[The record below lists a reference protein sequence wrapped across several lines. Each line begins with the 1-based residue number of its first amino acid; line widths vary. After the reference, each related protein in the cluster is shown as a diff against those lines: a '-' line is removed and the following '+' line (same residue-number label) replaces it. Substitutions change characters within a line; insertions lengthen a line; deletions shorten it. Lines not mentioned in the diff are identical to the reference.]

1 VNYHNNFRIF
11 FEKKLVF
18 FSDFDVTAAAFFF
31 HLIAF
36 LILLA
41 SSFLHEK
48 PEELLVLIKE

>member
-1 VNYHNNFRIF
+1 VNYHNNLRIF
-11 FEKKLVF
+11 FEKKLIF
-18 FSDFDVTAAAFFF
+18 FSDFDVATDFFF